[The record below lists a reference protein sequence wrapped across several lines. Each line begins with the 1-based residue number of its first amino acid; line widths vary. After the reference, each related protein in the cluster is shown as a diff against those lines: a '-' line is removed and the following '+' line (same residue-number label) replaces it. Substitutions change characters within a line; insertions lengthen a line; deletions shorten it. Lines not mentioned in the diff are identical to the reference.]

1 MMALEGAEDIQLGEI
16 DERRLTPNRRG
27 SSRRKIL
34 KSGRTFWSNGDSSEC
49 IVYNLSDTGARLDA
63 RSPVPNVFD
72 LVVDGEPWR
81 RSCVVIWRKENRIGV
96 KFHAPSRPDPTI
108 AKYSLARFM
117 QFVEECRTLAQRA
130 DPSHREL
137 LLEMADAWVVVVRR
151 LRKSAP

>member
-1 MMALEGAEDIQLGEI
+1 MKALEGAEDIQLSEI

-27 SSRRKIL
+27 SSRRKTL

-63 RSPVPNVFD
+63 RSPVPNEFD

-96 KFHAPSRPDPTI
+96 KFHAPSRLDPTI
-108 AKYSLARFM
+108 AKYSPARFM

-151 LRKSAP
+151 LRRSAP

>member
-1 MMALEGAEDIQLGEI
+1 MKALEGAEDIQLGGN
-16 DERRLTPNRRG
+16 DDRRLTPDRRR
-27 SSRRKIL
+27 SSRKKIL

-49 IVYNLSDTGARLDA
+49 LVYNLSDTGSRRDP

-72 LVVDGEPWR
+72 LVVDGDPWR

-96 KFHAPSRPDPTI
+96 KFHAPSRLDPTI
-108 AKYSLARFM
+108 AKYSPARFM

-137 LLEMADAWVVVVRR
+137 LLEMADAWAVVVRR
-151 LRKSAP
+151 LRRNAP

>member
-1 MMALEGAEDIQLGEI
+1 MKATEGAEDIQLGGG
-16 DERRLTPNRRG
+16 DRRPAPDRRD
-27 SSRRKIL
+27 SSRKKIL

-49 IVYNLSDTGARLDA
+49 IVYNLSDTGTRLDA

-96 KFHAPSRPDPTI
+96 KFYAPSRLDPTI
-108 AKYSLARFM
+108 AKYSPARFM

-151 LRKSAP
+151 LRRSAP

>member
-1 MMALEGAEDIQLGEI
+1 MKALEGAEDIQLGEI
-16 DERRLTPNRRG
+16 DKRRLAPNRRG